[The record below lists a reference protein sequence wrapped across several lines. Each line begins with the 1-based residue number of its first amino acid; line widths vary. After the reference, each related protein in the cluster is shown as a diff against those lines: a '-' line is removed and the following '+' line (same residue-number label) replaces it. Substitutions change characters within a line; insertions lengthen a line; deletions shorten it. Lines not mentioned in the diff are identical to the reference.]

1 MYSSLY
7 RHRWLGAPG
16 PAHKRLRLILL
27 LLVVASAVAGYNMAD
42 AGASVSPD
50 ANPEEVAIPTA
61 MADLEAELGETV
73 HLPLEVNERVG
84 KPLARDVAAAQTRIA
99 RRLEASTYFKG
110 RVRIDA
116 KKLFSAPE
124 EFLKEVSVDTG
135 FKFRREDFRARMS
148 VLQRAIALETGKPDS
163 PFAPPDNPSPP
174 EDLFT
179 DRDESGVTGA
189 YFKFEIPI
197 KDSFQAFGPSTTF
210 GSLARPRLQ
219 QELLAQGPGAEEVG
233 R

>member
-1 MYSSLY
+1 MLV
-7 RHRWLGAPG
+7 RWAEMLKTVEPQLGRYLVPQVELNMK
-16 PAHKRLRLILL
+16 PKSRNLRFT
-27 LLVVASAVAGYNMAD
+27 VA
-42 AGASVSPD
+42 
-50 ANPEEVAIPTA
+50 
-61 MADLEAELGETV
+61 
-73 HLPLEVNERVG
+73 
-84 KPLARDVAAAQTRIA
+84 
-99 RRLEASTYFKG
+99 
-110 RVRIDA
+110 
-116 KKLFSAPE
+116 
-124 EFLKEVSVDTG
+124 
-135 FKFRREDFRARMS
+135 FRGEDFRARMS

-210 GSLARPRLQ
+210 GSLTRPRLQ